1 MKIKHYME
9 AIHDEM
15 CGAKEYALKYIE
27 YKTSKSDWARMY
39 EEMAEA
45 ELKHADYL
53 SQMAQEYFD
62 DLAWKSEDSKIEWEH
77 CKNKMTEKT
86 ALVKMILSV

>member
-9 AIHDEM
+9 MIHDEM
-15 CGAKEYALKYIE
+15 CGAKEYALKYVE
-27 YKTSKSDWARMY
+27 YKNSKPNWARMY
-39 EEMAEA
+39 DEMAEA

>member
-1 MKIKHYME
+1 
-9 AIHDEM
+9 
-15 CGAKEYALKYIE
+15 
-27 YKTSKSDWARMY
+27 MY

>member
-1 MKIKHYME
+1 
-9 AIHDEM
+9 
-15 CGAKEYALKYIE
+15 
-27 YKTSKSDWARMY
+27 
-39 EEMAEA
+39 MAEA